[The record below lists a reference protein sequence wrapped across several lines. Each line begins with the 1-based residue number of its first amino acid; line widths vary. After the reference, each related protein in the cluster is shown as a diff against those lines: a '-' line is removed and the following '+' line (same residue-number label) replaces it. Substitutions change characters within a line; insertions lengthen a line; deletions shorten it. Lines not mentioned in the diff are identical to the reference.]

1 MTQGFGGQ
9 PAAARTV
16 CTVGEH
22 TFDRRRVGLVGIHI
36 VISKVL
42 HQGDRLSTDALVFR
56 YAQEKLLVF
65 SPFLDVGLVLLL
77 DSLIIPHCNVG
88 LVLLLDSLTIPHCT
102 LAQKKTCTVYML
114 MASRV
119 F

>member
-36 VISKVL
+36 NRVR
-42 HQGDRLSTDALVFR
+42 HHGDRLSTDALVFR
-56 YAQEKLLVF
+56 YAQEKLAAARVVRLVGRG
-65 SPFLDVGLVLLL
+65 SSSASGLFA
-77 DSLIIPHCNVG
+77 
-88 LVLLLDSLTIPHCT
+88 CT
-102 LAQKKTCTVYML
+102 SAQNRQCI
-114 MASRV
+114 
-119 F
+119 

>member
-36 VISKVL
+36 SKGL
-42 HQGDRLSTDALVFR
+42 HQGDRLSTGALVFR
-56 YAQEKLLVF
+56 YAQEKLAAARVVRLVGRG
-65 SPFLDVGLVLLL
+65 SSSASGLF
-77 DSLIIPHCNVG
+77 DKS
-88 LVLLLDSLTIPHCT
+88 T
-102 LAQKKTCTVYML
+102 LHLCSK
-114 MASRV
+114 
-119 F
+119 